1 MCLQVNLMLQFVSSD
16 PCPDLHQED
25 DAEEHSEGE
34 GHAVVFLNGAAA
46 PEEGDKEDNAAHDN
60 QEHGGGEELVSE
72 EVEILGIGPLNNSS
86 SHNQKQTRELH
97 RLSVVTLI
105 KNSNKH
111 RVTYR
116 EQEVKEEE
124 CVLDALDAGLH
135 GAG

>member
-72 EVEILGIGPLNNSS
+72 KVEILGVGSLNNSS
-86 SHNQKQTRELH
+86 GDNQEQPRELH
-97 RLSVVTLI
+97 RLVLI
-105 KNSNKH
+105 KILTN
-111 RVTYR
+111 V
-116 EQEVKEEE
+116 E
-124 CVLDALDAGLH
+124 
-135 GAG
+135 